1 MANNVIASLLLG
13 ITAKSDVSGLDKTTS
28 SLKKMGTQASKTGG
42 LLQKM
47 SSKLLGG
54 FNLHNIMDWGSKYL
68 QLEKDLGA
76 MQSRFYA
83 ITGDQSKAREEFE
96 YVRKL
101 ATDTSNDIKAT
112 ADNYSIFYAA
122 TQKSMGTDS
131 ARQVFKDWTEVGRV
145 LHLTPYQFERVTY
158 ALREMASKGAIYSQD
173 LRMQIGTHVP
183 NAMGL
188 AEKAV
193 NDLGITGNNW
203 FETFQKKAKGNQKL
217 INEFIKGFSRYAN
230 LEFASPEAL
239 KEALKQPDALSQ
251 AIKNIGMNFMIEFSR
266 KGGNEMIVKILMA
279 IKDTLLKI
287 DYEKLSA
294 HLGDIAKA
302 VGKIS
307 EYMPIIVQ
315 LLRDLG
321 ITLALGWGLGKLFKV
336 ISSVGRFMKFGFG
349 VAKKGML
356 MPWLMRKAGLGIFT
370 RGLFKAG
377 LGVGLRAV
385 LPKILTSAV
394 GGPLGIIIGV
404 LWTIWDV
411 VNWWRKSKKE
421 KNNKSAEW
429 ATYLSNLGQ
438 SGSNILNTMRLIQE
452 ASNKNPNMT
461 IGEAQKMAEGYIGK
475 KGAQNISITDQGKVV
490 INFEGTFLTMDEVR
504 EMIEQSTKA
513 EIERKEKFF
522 DRFKSKPNNT
532 TVSGATY
539 IPGVD

>member
-54 FNLHNIMDWGSKYL
+54 FNLNNILNWGSKYL

-145 LHLTPYQFERVTY
+145 LHLNTYQFERVTY

-193 NDLGITGNNW
+193 NDLGITGTDW
-203 FETFQKKAKGNQKL
+203 FDTFQKKAKGNQAL

-230 LEFASPEAL
+230 MEFASPEAL
-239 KEALKQPDALSQ
+239 KEALKQPDALAN

-266 KGGNEMIVKILMA
+266 KGGSEMVVKILTA

-294 HLGDIAKA
+294 HLGDIAKT
-302 VGKIS
+302 VGKIA
-307 EYMPIIVQ
+307 EQLPLIVQ
-315 LLRDLG
+315 LLRDIG
-321 ITLALGWGLGKLFKV
+321 ITLALGWGFGKLFKG
-336 ISSVGRFMKFGFG
+336 IASIGRFMRFGAG
-349 VAKKGML
+349 VAQKGML

-385 LPKILTSAV
+385 LPKILTSAI

-411 VNWWRKSKKE
+411 VNWWRKSKNKDKE
-421 KNNKSAEW
+421 KKGVEW
-429 ATYLSNLGQ
+429 TNYLSNLGQ
-438 SGSNILNTMRLIQE
+438 SDSNVLNTMRLLQE
-452 ASNKNPNMT
+452 AYNKNPNMS
-461 IGEAQKMAEGYIGK
+461 IQDAQKMASSYMGN
-475 KGAQNISITDQGKVV
+475 KGASNVSITDQGQVV
-490 INFEGTFLTMDEVR
+490 LNFNGTFLTIDEIQD
-504 EMIEQSTKA
+504 MIEQSTKA
-513 EIERKEKFF
+513 EIEKKESFW
-522 DRFKSKPNNT
+522 DRFKSKPENN
-532 TVSGATY
+532 GATY
-539 IPGVD
+539 RPGID

>member
-54 FNLHNIMDWGSKYL
+54 FNLNNILNWGSKYL

-145 LHLTPYQFERVTY
+145 LHLNTYQFERVTY

-193 NDLGITGNNW
+193 NDLGITGTDW
-203 FETFQKKAKGNQKL
+203 FDKFQKKAKGNQAL

-230 LEFASPEAL
+230 MEFASPQAL
-239 KEALKQPDALSQ
+239 KEALKQPDALAN

-266 KGGNEMIVKILMA
+266 KGGSEMVVKILTA

-294 HLGDIAKA
+294 HLGDIAKT
-302 VGKIS
+302 VGKIA
-307 EYMPIIVQ
+307 EQLPLIVQ
-315 LLRDLG
+315 LLRDIG
-321 ITLALGWGLGKLFKV
+321 ITLALGWGFGKLFKG
-336 ISSVGRFMKFGFG
+336 ISSIGRFIKFGSG
-349 VAKKGML
+349 VAQKGML

-394 GGPLGIIIGV
+394 GGPLGIAIGI
-404 LWTIWDV
+404 LWSIWDV
-411 VNWWRKSKKE
+411 VNWWRKDKDKDKE
-421 KNNKSAEW
+421 KKNIEW
-429 ATYLSNLGQ
+429 STYLSELGQ
-438 SGSNILNTMRLIQE
+438 SGSNVINAMKLLQE
-452 ASNKNPNMT
+452 AYNKNPDMT
-461 IGEAQKMAEGYIGK
+461 IQDAQKMASNYIGS
-475 KGAQNISITDQGKVV
+475 KGANNVSITDQGQVV
-490 INFEGTFLTMDEVR
+490 LNFNGTFLTIDELQD
-504 EMIEQSTKA
+504 MIQQSTKA
-513 EIERKEKFF
+513 EIEKKESFW
-522 DRFKSKPNNT
+522 DRFKSKPENN
-532 TVSGATY
+532 GATY
-539 IPGVD
+539 RPGID

>member
-54 FNLHNIMDWGSKYL
+54 FNLNNILNWGSKYL

-145 LHLTPYQFERVTY
+145 LHLNTYQFERVTY

-193 NDLGITGNNW
+193 NDLGITGSNW
-203 FETFQKKAKGNQKL
+203 FETFQKKAKGNQAL

-230 LEFASPEAL
+230 MEFASPKAL
-239 KEALKQPDALSQ
+239 KEALKQPDALAN

-266 KGGNEMIVKILMA
+266 KGGSEMVVKILTA

-294 HLGDIAKA
+294 HLGDIAKM
-302 VGKIS
+302 VGKIA
-307 EYMPIIVQ
+307 EQLPLIVQ
-315 LLRDLG
+315 LLRDIG
-321 ITLALGWGLGKLFKV
+321 ITLALGWGLGKLFKG
-336 ISSVGRFMKFGFG
+336 ISSIGRFMKFGFG
-349 VAKKGML
+349 VAQKGML

-377 LGVGLRAV
+377 LGVGLRAI

-394 GGPLGIIIGV
+394 GGPLGIGIGI
-404 LWTIWDV
+404 LWSIWDV
-411 VNWWRKSKKE
+411 INWWRKSKDKDKE
-421 KNNKSAEW
+421 KRGVEFTSFLEGFGK
-429 ATYLSNLGQ
+429 
-438 SGSNILNTMRLIQE
+438 SGSEVLNMMKLIQE
-452 ASNKNPNMT
+452 ARNKNPNFT
-461 IGEAQKMAEGYIGK
+461 TNDARLMAEKYVGK
-475 KGAQNISITDQGKVV
+475 EGAKLVNITDKGQVLLEFNGSFISIEEIQ
-490 INFEGTFLTMDEVR
+490 
-504 EMIEQSTKA
+504 EMIENATKKQ
-513 EIERKEKFF
+513 IEQKESFW
-522 DRFKSKPNNT
+522 DRFKSKPQNDN
-532 TVSGATY
+532 
-539 IPGVD
+539 IEEIL

>member
-42 LLQKM
+42 LLKQM
-47 SSKLLGG
+47 SSKLLGA
-54 FNLHNIMDWGSKYL
+54 FNLNNILNWGSKYL

-145 LHLTPYQFERVTY
+145 LHLNTYQFERVTY

-193 NDLGITGNNW
+193 NDLGITGSNW
-203 FETFQKKAKGNQKL
+203 FETFQKKAKGNQAL

-230 LEFASPEAL
+230 MEFASPKAL
-239 KEALKQPDALSQ
+239 KEALKQPDALAN

-266 KGGNEMIVKILMA
+266 KGGSEMVVKILTA

-294 HLGDIAKA
+294 HLGDIAKM
-302 VGKIS
+302 VGKIA
-307 EYMPIIVQ
+307 EQLPLIVQ
-315 LLRDLG
+315 LLRDIAVG
-321 ITLALGWGLGKLFKV
+321 VALGWGLGKLVRGFSFLKTSFKALPLV
-336 ISSVGRFMKFGFG
+336 LKQGK
-349 VAKKGML
+349 L
-356 MPWLMRKAGLGIFT
+356 LPWLALKAGLGKGVAQVIMKG
-370 RGLFKAG
+370 GLKA
-377 LGVGLRAV
+377 LLSKV
-385 LPKILTSAV
+385 LTSAV
-394 GGPLGIIIGV
+394 GGPIGIGIGI
-404 LWTIWDV
+404 LWSIWDV
-411 VNWWRKSKKE
+411 VNWWRKSKDKDKE
-421 KNNKSAEW
+421 KRGIEFTSFLEGFGK
-429 ATYLSNLGQ
+429 
-438 SGSNILNTMRLIQE
+438 SGSDVLNMMKIIQE
-452 ASNKNPNMT
+452 ASSKNPNLT
-461 IGEAQKMAEGYIGK
+461 TEDARLMAEKYVGK
-475 KGAQNISITDQGKVV
+475 EGAKLVNITDKGQVLLQFNGSFISIEEIQ
-490 INFEGTFLTMDEVR
+490 
-504 EMIEQSTKA
+504 EMIENATKKQ
-513 EIERKEKFF
+513 IEEKESFW
-522 DRFKSKPNNT
+522 DRFKSRPNYSDD
-532 TVSGATY
+532 TVGGTL
-539 IPGVD
+539 GL